1 MRCLPVPAPP
11 GLNLS
16 EELFVPPAVYPGERQ
31 SILGIKT
38 VGSISI
44 SKSESHSQGI
54 EPNRNN
60 PRPLDRDALDFGST
74 AILLD
79 IDGTLLDLAATPAG
93 VLVPSSLQATLTT
106 LWKWTG
112 GALALISGR
121 PLKDIDRIFAPLEL
135 PAVGGHGAEIRA
147 SMKTSPKKRAQVLLL
162 DERVRRPLL
171 GLSRKGVLIE
181 DKGYSMAVHYRLAP
195 ELGPEL
201 RRQVALIASSFS
213 DARYEVL
220 PGKFVIEVK
229 PTAFNKGTAVLQ
241 LMELPPFAGRR
252 PLFIGDDVTD
262 EAVFA
267 ILPDVH
273 GTGFS
278 VGRMIAGAT
287 GVFATPADVR
297 AWLARMAAKSG
308 EQ

>member
-1 MRCLPVPAPP
+1 
-11 GLNLS
+11 
-16 EELFVPPAVYPGERQ
+16 
-31 SILGIKT
+31 

-44 SKSESHSQGI
+44 SKSHRQDI
-54 EPNRNN
+54 EPHRNEV
-60 PRPLDRDALDFGST
+60 RPLDRDALDFDST

-79 IDGTLLDLAATPAG
+79 IDGTLLDLASTPAG
-93 VLVPSSLQATLTT
+93 VLVPSNLQSTLTT
-106 LWKWTG
+106 LWKRTG
-112 GALALISGR
+112 GALALVSGR
-121 PLKDIDRIFAPLEL
+121 PLRDIDRIFAPLEL

-147 SMKTSPKKRAQVLLL
+147 TLKTPKKKRAQPLLL
-162 DERVRRPLL
+162 DERVRRQLL
-171 GLSRKGVLIE
+171 GLSRKGIIIE

-201 RRQVALIASSFS
+201 KRQVAIIASSFS
-213 DARYEVL
+213 DAHYEVL

-241 LMELPPFAGRR
+241 LMELPPFKGRR

-267 ILPDVH
+267 ILPEVR

-278 VGRMIAGAT
+278 VGRLITGAT
-287 GVFATPADVR
+287 GVFSTPSDVR
-297 AWLARMAAKSG
+297 AWLGRMAVRAG
-308 EQ
+308 CQ

>member
-1 MRCLPVPAPP
+1 M
-11 GLNLS
+11 
-16 EELFVPPAVYPGERQ
+16 
-31 SILGIKT
+31 KT

-44 SKSESHSQGI
+44 SKSESHIQGI
-54 EPNRNN
+54 EPN
-60 PRPLDRDALDFGST
+60 PSEPWSLKGDALDLNSI

-112 GALALISGR
+112 GALALVSGR
-121 PLKDIDRIFAPLEL
+121 PLRDIDRIFAPLEL
-135 PAVGGHGAEIRA
+135 PAVGGHGAEIRPTA
-147 SMKTSPKKRAQVLLL
+147 KTPQKKRVQPLLL
-162 DERVRRPLL
+162 DERVRRQLL
-171 GLSRKGVLIE
+171 GLSRKGILIE

-195 ELGPEL
+195 ELGPDL
-201 RRQVALIASSFS
+201 KRQIALIASSFS

-267 ILPDVH
+267 VLPDVD

-278 VGRMIAGAT
+278 VGRLIGGAT
-287 GVFATPADVR
+287 GVFATPSDVR
-297 AWLARMAAKSG
+297 AWLGRMAAKVG
-308 EQ
+308 ER

>member
-1 MRCLPVPAPP
+1 M
-11 GLNLS
+11 
-16 EELFVPPAVYPGERQ
+16 AVYLASGQP
-31 SILGIKT
+31 ILGIKT

-44 SKSESHSQGI
+44 SKPESHTQGI
-54 EPNRNN
+54 EPNRRE
-60 PRPLDRDALDFGST
+60 PQPLDREALDLRAT

-93 VLVPSSLQATLTT
+93 VLVPSDLQATLTT

-147 SMKTSPKKRAQVLLL
+147 TVKTPRKGKTQPLLL

-171 GLSRKGVLIE
+171 GLARKGVIIE
-181 DKGYSMAVHYRLAP
+181 DKGYSMALHYRLAP

-213 DARYEVL
+213 DANYEVL

-267 ILPDVH
+267 ILPDVN

-278 VGRMIAGAT
+278 VGRLIAGAT
-287 GVFATPADVR
+287 GVFAKPADVR
-297 AWLARMAAKSG
+297 DWLGRMAAKVG
-308 EQ
+308 ER

>member
-1 MRCLPVPAPP
+1 M
-11 GLNLS
+11 
-16 EELFVPPAVYPGERQ
+16 
-31 SILGIKT
+31 
-38 VGSISI
+38 GSTGI
-44 SKSESHSQGI
+44 SKPESHTHGI
-54 EPNRNN
+54 EPNRRAL
-60 PRPLDRDALDFGST
+60 RPLDRDALDLRST

-93 VLVPSSLQATLTT
+93 VLVPSDLQSTLTA

-135 PAVGGHGAEIRA
+135 PAVGGHGAEIRTA
-147 SMKTSPKKRAQVLLL
+147 VKKSQKKRLQPLLL
-162 DERVRRPLL
+162 DERVRRSLL
-171 GLSRKGVLIE
+171 GLARKGVIIE

-213 DARYEVL
+213 DANYEAL
-220 PGKFVIEVK
+220 PGKFMIEVK

-241 LMELPPFAGRR
+241 LMEQPPFAGRR

-278 VGRMIAGAT
+278 VGRLIAGAS

-297 AWLARMAAKSG
+297 AWLGRMAAKV
-308 EQ
+308 EER

>member
-1 MRCLPVPAPP
+1 LTPQVPNP
-11 GLNLS
+11 NW
-16 EELFVPPAVYPGERQ
+16 ELFVPPAVNKEVANR
-31 SILGIKT
+31 SSASKT
-38 VGSISI
+38 AGSISI
-44 SKSESHSQGI
+44 SKSESHTQRI
-54 EPNRNN
+54 EPNRRA
-60 PRPLDRDALDFGST
+60 PRPLERETLDLHST

-93 VLVPSSLQATLTT
+93 VLVPSNLQSTLTT

-112 GALALISGR
+112 GALALVSGR

-147 SMKTSPKKRAQVLLL
+147 TAKTPQKKRLQPLLL
-162 DERVRRPLL
+162 DERVRRQLL
-171 GLSRKGVLIE
+171 GLARKGIIIE
-181 DKGYSMAVHYRLAP
+181 DKGYSMALHYRLAP

-213 DARYEVL
+213 DAHYEVL

-278 VGRMIAGAT
+278 VGRLIAGAT
-287 GVFATPADVR
+287 GVFGTPADVR
-297 AWLARMAAKSG
+297 AWLGRMAAKAD